1 MPEWPN
7 GLDLRSSGI
16 FSYGG
21 SNPPP
26 HIMRNKNVGFLIV
39 GISVLIGVIILLFN
53 SGLKDIV
60 DTTCDH
66 GSTCVMYDTISM
78 QTNLS
83 FVIAGLVFLIGL
95 FFIFSKEYEKI
106 VVKKIVKKER
116 KKRIDLSGLDDE
128 EKKVVGILKRERG
141 AFFQKSVMEE
151 LDCGKVKMTRIVDKL
166 EAKGLVE
173 RKRRGMN
180 NILVLVQ

>member
-1 MPEWPN
+1 
-7 GLDLRSSGI
+7 
-16 FSYGG
+16 
-21 SNPPP
+21 
-26 HIMRNKNVGFLIV
+26 MRNRNVGFLIV

-60 DTTCDH
+60 DTTCEH

-83 FVIAGLVFLIGL
+83 FVIVGLVFAIGVFL
-95 FFIFSKEYEKI
+95 IFSKENVKI
-106 VVKKIVKKER
+106 VIKKVKEK
-116 KKRIDLSGLDDE
+116 KKRINVSGLGSE
-128 EKKVVGILKRERG
+128 EKKVVDILKKEKG
-141 AFFQKSVMEE
+141 AFFQRSVMEE
-151 LDCGKVKMTRIVDKL
+151 IGCGKVKMTRIVDKL

>member
-1 MPEWPN
+1 
-7 GLDLRSSGI
+7 
-16 FSYGG
+16 
-21 SNPPP
+21 
-26 HIMRNKNVGFLIV
+26 MRNRNVGFLIV

-60 DTTCDH
+60 DTTCEH

-83 FVIAGLVFLIGL
+83 FVIVGLVFAIGVFL
-95 FFIFSKEYEKI
+95 IFSKENVKI
-106 VVKKIVKKER
+106 VIKKVKEK
-116 KKRIDLSGLDDE
+116 KKRINVSGLGSE
-128 EKKVVGILKRERG
+128 EKKVVDILKREKG
-141 AFFQKSVMEE
+141 AFFQRSVMEE
-151 LDCGKVKMTRIVDKL
+151 IGCGKVKMTRIVDKL